1 MLTVTH
7 DDDIVELAR
16 ILLHDHLHGLTGNTC
31 FPVEH
36 SDVREDERTTI
47 GWHHQFE
54 MTVEIGC
61 RGDTLVAFQHHSG
74 ANDGLTILVDHR
86 ANDRGAVLCH
96 DRESWADHH
105 RA

>member
-1 MLTVTH
+1 MY
-7 DDDIVELAR
+7 E
-16 ILLHDHLHGLTGNTC
+16 NTR
-31 FPVEH
+31 V
-36 SDVREDERTTI
+36 
-47 GWHHQFE
+47 E

-105 RA
+105 RAYQHRLQRK